1 MKHPRKSV
9 QIAAVGILLSVAL
22 VAGVTHIRNLQPFRD
37 TSGYVAT
44 YNVAGDFD
52 QTNAFFQSLGTNG
65 RTCATCHQ
73 VEQSMGLEVKHVR
86 KLFTATKGKH
96 PLFAPVDGANCPDIA
111 DNSDPAS
118 HSALLNNGLIR
129 VGINLPQNAEF
140 NLTVVRD
147 PYDCAITTD
156 TKTGMPV
163 VSVYRRP
170 LPAASLRFLS
180 TVMWDGRETIAPLNN
195 EATFRQNLVS
205 DLKHQA
211 FDAVMGHA
219 QADTPPNDEQL
230 TEIVKFEMGLFTAQ
244 VSDNRAGPLYAARAK
259 GGPLQLE
266 AQSYYPGANDSL
278 GSDPHGKVFNPKV
291 FDLYANWLPGGPGGF
306 TQEADASVRAARA
319 EIAAGEQLFNTAPLK
334 ITGVRGLNDSDELGY
349 PKEITGTCTTCHD
362 SPNVGNHS
370 LPLPLDIGTS
380 RSAEHDRDANIA
392 AGLAEL
398 SQPDVP
404 LYLITNCSDPQDPT
418 RRVAFYTSDPGK
430 GLLTGK
436 CSDVNRI
443 KGPVLRGLAAR
454 APYFHNGSAVNLNE
468 LVKFYNK
475 RFQMNLTETHRREL
489 VAFLNTL

>member
-22 VAGVTHIRNLQPFRD
+22 VAGVTHIRNLRPFRD

-195 EATFRQNLVS
+195 EATFRQNLV
-205 DLKHQA
+205 
-211 FDAVMGHA
+211 V
-219 QADTPPNDEQL
+219 
-230 TEIVKFEMGLFTAQ
+230 
-244 VSDNRAGPLYAARAK
+244 
-259 GGPLQLE
+259 
-266 AQSYYPGANDSL
+266 
-278 GSDPHGKVFNPKV
+278 GS
-291 FDLYANWLPGGPGGF
+291 
-306 TQEADASVRAARA
+306 
-319 EIAAGEQLFNTAPLK
+319 
-334 ITGVRGLNDSDELGY
+334 
-349 PKEITGTCTTCHD
+349 
-362 SPNVGNHS
+362 
-370 LPLPLDIGTS
+370 
-380 RSAEHDRDANIA
+380 
-392 AGLAEL
+392 
-398 SQPDVP
+398 
-404 LYLITNCSDPQDPT
+404 
-418 RRVAFYTSDPGK
+418 
-430 GLLTGK
+430 
-436 CSDVNRI
+436 
-443 KGPVLRGLAAR
+443 
-454 APYFHNGSAVNLNE
+454 
-468 LVKFYNK
+468 
-475 RFQMNLTETHRREL
+475 
-489 VAFLNTL
+489 